1 MVRARESNRSVEPAG
16 GELGAYV
23 LETDLPVLEIA
34 GFEVGFVD
42 ENEVL
47 DVRLALLVDQVVEV
61 GPDRLGVL
69 GVSGVLDARSRGPI
83 PLTPPVG
90 EEHDDA
96 FPLADVELPVQ
107 LPHLMRLEVEYAI
120 RDQGPASEHHRADDG
135 EA

>member
-1 MVRARESNRSVEPAG
+1 MVRARESNGPVEPAG

-34 GFEVGFVD
+34 RFEVGFVD

-47 DVRLALLVDQVVEV
+47 DVGEALLVDQVVEV
-61 GPDRLGVL
+61 GPDRFGVL
-69 GVSGVLDARSRGPI
+69 RVGGVLNARSRGPI

-96 FPLADVELPVQ
+96 FALADVQ
-107 LPHLMRLEVEYAI
+107 LSI
-120 RDQGPASEHHRADDG
+120 
-135 EA
+135 